1 MLITLLSDATLLLV
15 NVNFPRQPR
24 GLIWTRA
31 SVRQYDGTIVP
42 TQDPLGR
49 ELYWFTVTP
58 IEEAEEGTDR
68 WAVEQGWVSLTPLRL
83 DLTDE
88 RQLESHARAARSTN
102 PLLSLFLPAR
112 HQSRPRN
119 RSVRT
124 RPLPRSRGR
133 RAVQADQVFGES
145 WLALWTLMRE
155 GFRMPGR
162 VIR

>member
-1 MLITLLSDATLLLV
+1 MLLV

-42 TQDPLGR
+42 TKDPLGR

-88 RQLESHARAARSTN
+88 RQLEIARA
-102 PLLSLFLPAR
+102 
-112 HQSRPRN
+112 
-119 RSVRT
+119 T
-124 RPLPRSRGR
+124 RPLDEPV
-133 RAVQADQVFGES
+133 AVAVSPSTSSVEAAQSVREDEAS
-145 WLALWTLMRE
+145 PALARPS
-155 GFRMPGR
+155 GSSG
-162 VIR
+162 